1 MIAVG
6 FFFIR

>member
-1 MIAVG
+1 L